1 MAGIHT
7 EHDALSRKEQQDSLY
22 VDRVKVYPKKIGG
35 PVRRLKWAVL
45 IVLLGIY
52 YVAPWLRWDRGPA
65 SPDQAFLI
73 DMPNRRAYFLWL
85 EIWPQELYF
94 LVGLLL
100 LGALGLFFVTSLFGR
115 IWCGYTCPQTVW
127 TDLFMWVERLIEGD
141 RNQRMRLD
149 KAPVSI
155 KKVWKKSAKHGAWMI
170 IALLTGGAW
179 IMYFSDAPT
188 VVPAIFTGEA
198 GMRVYLFLGLFTA
211 TTYLLAGWAREQV
224 CIYMCPWPRFQSAM
238 YDEDTLIV
246 TYRARR
252 GEPRGKHKK
261 GESWE
266 NRGHCVDCRHCV
278 SVCPTG
284 IDIRDGVQLE
294 CIGCGLCM
302 DACDRIMTNLDL
314 PKGLIGY
321 DSPANQDLRAAG
333 REPRTHFV
341 RPRTIVYAA
350 IFAFVSA
357 LMVWGLL
364 SRSTVEVNVLHDRNP
379 VFVTLSDGSVRNG
392 YTIRVLN
399 KTREDKI
406 YKLTFDGL
414 GYATM
419 TVVGQE
425 DSASRDVAR
434 ITSVGDSVT
443 THRVF
448 VTVPPELTGFSQT
461 TFDFVLTDQATGTAA
476 RHETVL
482 RGPGS

>member
-1 MAGIHT
+1 MADIYADQ
-7 EHDALSRKEQQDSLY
+7 DALSRKEQQESLY
-22 VDRVKVYPKKIGG
+22 ADRVKVYPKKIDG
-35 PVRRLKWAVL
+35 PVRRLKWAVVA
-45 IVLLGIY
+45 VLLGIY
-52 YVAPWLRWDRGPA
+52 YLAPWLRWDRGPSA
-65 SPDQAFLI
+65 PDQAFLI
-73 DMPNRRAYFLWL
+73 DMPNRRAYILWI

-100 LGALGLFFVTSLFGR
+100 LGALGMFFVTSLFGR

-149 KAPVSI
+149 KAPATLS
-155 KKVWKKSAKHGAWMI
+155 KVWKKTAKHGVWLIMAF
-170 IALLTGGAW
+170 LTGGAW
-179 IMYFSDAPT
+179 IMYFNDAQT
-188 VVPAIFTGEA
+188 VVPAIFTGQA
-198 GMRVYLFLGLFTA
+198 GMQVYFFLGLFTA

-238 YDEDTLIV
+238 FDEDTLIV
-246 TYRARR
+246 TYREWR

-261 GESWE
+261 GESWD

-278 SVCPTG
+278 AVCPTG

-302 DACDRIMTNLDL
+302 DACNKIMTNLDL

-321 DSPANQDLRAAG
+321 DSPGNQELRAAG
-333 REPRTHFV
+333 KKPHTHFV
-341 RPRTIVYAA
+341 RPRTIVYAVVFSV
-350 IFAFVSA
+350 ISA
-357 LMVWGLL
+357 LMLWGLL
-364 SRSTVEVNVLHDRNP
+364 SRTTVEVNVLHDRNP
-379 VFVTLSDGSVRNG
+379 VFVTLSDNSVRNG

-406 YKLTFDGL
+406 YKLSFEGL

-419 TVVGQE
+419 SVVGQE
-425 DSASRDVAR
+425 DSASQNVAR
-434 ITSVGDSVT
+434 ITSVADSVT
-443 THRVF
+443 TYRVF
-448 VTVPPELTGFSQT
+448 ITEPPELADFSQK
-461 TFDFVLTDQATGTAA
+461 TFEFVLTDQTTGEIA